1 MKKFLMYLYVFFIT
15 LAVFSANWAI
25 NGFAFLNFDETL
37 FQLTTP
43 VGSAESS
50 ILISY
55 LTKSLLVSIFISVLL
70 FYILIKVYKYITHKR
85 IFTISLIILSILI
98 IIICL
103 DKVTFFEYI
112 HNLNTESKFI
122 ENNYVNPKEV
132 KITFPDKKKNLIY
145 IYVESLES
153 TYFSKKLGGESNNN
167 YLEPLE
173 DLTKENT
180 NFSDTKKFG
189 GAVMVPGTT
198 WTTGSTVSQT
208 SGLPLKVYI
217 NLNNRN
223 SNMLDNAYSLGDIL
237 KDNGYNQM
245 YMIGSDSKFGNRGT
259 YFKNHGNYQIY
270 DLNTAKEKKK
280 IDKDYHVWWGYEDSK
295 LFEFAKEE
303 INNLAKE
310 DKPFNFTMLT
320 TDTHHVGGYL
330 EKDCKK
336 KYQEKYDNAIYC
348 SASQVKEFVSWI
360 QKQDFYEDTT
370 IVIVGDHISMQPNL
384 YPRDTKRRIY
394 NLFINSSVEEKNTT
408 NRVFNTMDFFPTT
421 IASLGAEIEGDRL
434 GLGTNLYSNKKTL
447 LEEYGYKE
455 YTKEIKKNSKYYK
468 NNFIKQ

>member
-1 MKKFLMYLYVFFIT
+1 
-15 LAVFSANWAI
+15 
-25 NGFAFLNFDETL
+25 
-37 FQLTTP
+37 
-43 VGSAESS
+43 
-50 ILISY
+50 
-55 LTKSLLVSIFISVLL
+55 
-70 FYILIKVYKYITHKR
+70 
-85 IFTISLIILSILI
+85 
-98 IIICL
+98 
-103 DKVTFFEYI
+103 
-112 HNLNTESKFI
+112 
-122 ENNYVNPKEV
+122 
-132 KITFPDKKKNLIY
+132 
-145 IYVESLES
+145 
-153 TYFSKKLGGESNNN
+153 
-167 YLEPLE
+167 
-173 DLTKENT
+173 
-180 NFSDTKKFG
+180 
-189 GAVMVPGTT
+189 MVPGTT
-198 WTTGSTVSQT
+198 WTTGSTISQT
-208 SGLPLKVYI
+208 SGLPLKVYF

-336 KYQEKYDNAIYC
+336 KYKEKYDNAIYC
-348 SASQVKEFVSWI
+348 SASQVKDFVSWI

-384 YPRDTKRRIY
+384 YPKDTKRRIY